1 MAMDAISSV
10 KQAEADAAAGI
21 KNAGI
26 KREEMLEKATQDVAN
41 MKRDV
46 LSKADAT
53 AKQSLEAAERDAAK
67 LVADAEAEADREIA
81 DMKAKADSKRKE
93 AEKLIAAKLI
103 SV

>member
-21 KNAGI
+21 RNAGT

-46 LSKADAT
+46 LSKADET
-53 AKQSLEAAERDAAK
+53 AKQSLKAAQANAAK
-67 LVADAEAEADREIA
+67 LIADAEAEADREIENL
-81 DMKAKADSKRKE
+81 KAKADSKRKE

-103 SV
+103 N